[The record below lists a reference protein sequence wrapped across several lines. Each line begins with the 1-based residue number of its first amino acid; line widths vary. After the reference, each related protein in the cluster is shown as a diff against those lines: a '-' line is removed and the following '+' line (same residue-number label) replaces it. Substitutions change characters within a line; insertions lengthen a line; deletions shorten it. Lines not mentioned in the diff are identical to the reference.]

1 MYFPY
6 LRAKQFELIALKEIC
21 SSFPSES
28 RKFSPVIEP
37 VKYSSTLKSTLK
49 ILVKQELNFNI
60 IINPQVGDLRR
71 EFSRIINLLHEG
83 VGMYTNYQLALII
96 DEGVEISALI
106 RLIRDSNLSHSG
118 ITLIH
123 FSEIYEGNIDALS
136 SSLDVVYNLIYSS
149 RTSRRYFNAFNPGT
163 IVSLD
168 DYFKQKKPNAEY
180 LKQDISYFS
189 DEYKYYKQ
197 DGFIGFSDFLTI
209 GDNYSEL
216 GFLPKNVA
224 IHLSFIDNEKI
235 MIKHFVS
242 EPNDNTSDIG
252 SKFYDAVQKL
262 VLWCNENNIDSV
274 AVDIFRNLEA
284 KGHFPGLGTLK
295 KLSIMHHIELII
307 KNIHECIV
315 VKNA

>member
-6 LRAKQFELIALKEIC
+6 LRAIQFELIALKEIC
-21 SSFPSES
+21 SSFPSEI

-37 VKYSSTLKSTLK
+37 VKYSSTLK
-49 ILVKQELNFNI
+49 ILVEQQLNFNI

-71 EFSRIINLLHEG
+71 ESSRIINLLHEV

-96 DEGVEISALI
+96 NEKVEVSALI

-136 SSLDVVYNLIYSS
+136 SSLDLVYNLIYSS
-149 RTSRRYFNAFNPGT
+149 RTSRRYFKTFSPST

-168 DYFKQKKPNAEY
+168 DYFKRKKPNAEY
-180 LKQDISYFS
+180 LSQDISCFS
-189 DEYKYYKQ
+189 DGYKCYKQ

-209 GDNYSEL
+209 GNNYSEL
-216 GFLPKNVA
+216 GFLPENVA
-224 IHLSFIDNEKI
+224 IHLSFIDDEKI

-242 EPNDNTSDIG
+242 EPNYNTSDIG

-262 VLWCNENNIDSV
+262 VRWCNENNINSV

-307 KNIHECIV
+307 KNLHE
-315 VKNA
+315 